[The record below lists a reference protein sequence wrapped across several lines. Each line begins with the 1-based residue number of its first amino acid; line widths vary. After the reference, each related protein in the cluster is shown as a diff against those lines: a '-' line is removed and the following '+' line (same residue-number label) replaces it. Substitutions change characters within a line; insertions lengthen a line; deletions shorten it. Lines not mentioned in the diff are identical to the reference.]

1 MTKQVLL
8 RALIL
13 MSALLVLNGCKDS
26 ETANDAKKG
35 DAALVLDAGQEPR
48 ESVRYKIAHGTTTT
62 SIMEFGLASLTTM
75 DSGAELAVTPGVR
88 LHIVSG
94 PTLEGKRGST
104 RFDVRITKAEAIVP
118 EGLDPAIAMDL
129 NKSASVLNNVGGWVE
144 VDDRG
149 IIQRTELNHAAKRS
163 DVPIRLLAM
172 IINAR
177 TSLSRVI
184 LPAEPI
190 GAGARW
196 EARKELI
203 LYGFEVSQVDT
214 YTLTEKVGDE
224 LKLAV
229 QMQQTALPQTITF
242 EEEGIELSVESF
254 KMSAA
259 GEVIAN
265 LNALEANAAAS
276 GESVGVLNVK
286 TVDGTERVEIDRAFQ
301 VRMTVT
307 YDLPEDEAA
316 EAAEQAAEEAEEVE
330 EALEVEEE
338 AGEKLEA
345 QE

>member
-26 ETANDAKKG
+26 ETAKDAKKG
-35 DAALVLDAGQEPR
+35 DPALVLDTGQEPR
-48 ESVRYKIAHGTTTT
+48 APLRYKVAHGTTTT
-62 SIMEFGLASLTTM
+62 SMMDFGIASLAT
-75 DSGAELAVTPGVR
+75 SSAGSQLAVTPGVR

-104 RFDVRITKAEAIVP
+104 RFDVRIIKAEALVP
-118 EGLDPAIAMDL
+118 EGIDPTVAQDL

-149 IIQRTELNHAAKRS
+149 IIQRTELNEAAKRA
-163 DVPIRLLAM
+163 DVPVRLLVM

-184 LPAEPI
+184 LPAEPV

-196 EARKELI
+196 EARKELT

-214 YTLTEKVGDE
+214 YTLVEQVGDE
-224 LKLAV
+224 LKLNV
-229 QMQQTALPQTITF
+229 QIQQTALPQTVTF
-242 EEEGIELSVESF
+242 DEEGIELSVESF
-254 KMSAA
+254 KMNAS
-259 GEVIAN
+259 GEVVAN
-265 LNALEANAAAS
+265 LNALETNAAAS
-276 GESVGVLNVK
+276 GESVGVINVK
-286 TVDGTERVEIDRAFQ
+286 TVDGTEKVEIDRAFQ

-307 YDLPEDEAA
+307 YDLAETEAEAA
-316 EAAEQAAEEAEEVE
+316 EALEGAEEAK
-330 EALEVEEE
+330 EAEKE
-338 AGEKLEA
+338 AGEALEA

>member
-62 SIMEFGLASLTTM
+62 AMMEFGIASLTAT
-75 DSGAELAVTPGVR
+75 DRAAQLAVTPGVR

-104 RFDVRITKAEAIVP
+104 RFDVRIIKAEAIVP
-118 EGLDPAIAMDL
+118 EGIDPKVAMDL
-129 NKSASVLNNVGGWVE
+129 NRSASVLNNVGGWVE

-190 GAGARW
+190 GVGARW
-196 EARKELI
+196 EARKELV

-224 LKLAV
+224 LKLNV

-242 EEEGIELSVESF
+242 EEEGIELAVESF
-254 KMSAA
+254 KMNAA

-265 LNALEANAAAS
+265 LNALESNASAS
-276 GESVGVLNVK
+276 GESAGVLNVK
-286 TVDGTERVEIDRAFQ
+286 TVDGTERVEIDRAVQ
-301 VRMTVT
+301 MRMTVT
-307 YDLPEDEAA
+307 YDLAESEEIVAVEDA
-316 EAAEQAAEEAEEVE
+316 EAAVDA
-330 EALEVEEE
+330 EEE
-338 AGEKLEA
+338 AGEELEA

>member
-48 ESVRYKIAHGTTTT
+48 ESLRYKIAHGTTTT
-62 SIMEFGLASLTTM
+62 AMMEFGIASLTAT
-75 DSGAELAVTPGVR
+75 DRAAQLAVTPGVR

-104 RFDVRITKAEAIVP
+104 RFDVRIIKAEAIVP
-118 EGLDPAIAMDL
+118 EGIDPKVAMDL
-129 NKSASVLNNVGGWVE
+129 NRSASVLNNVGGWVE

-190 GAGARW
+190 GVGARW
-196 EARKELI
+196 EARKELV

-224 LKLAV
+224 LKLNV

-242 EEEGIELSVESF
+242 EEEGIELAVESF
-254 KMSAA
+254 KMNAA

-265 LNALEANAAAS
+265 LNALESNASAS
-276 GESVGVLNVK
+276 GESAGVLNVK
-286 TVDGTERVEIDRAFQ
+286 TVDGTERVEIDRAVQ
-301 VRMTVT
+301 MRMTVT
-307 YDLPEDEAA
+307 YDLAESEEIVAVEDA
-316 EAAEQAAEEAEEVE
+316 EAAVDA
-330 EALEVEEE
+330 EEE
-338 AGEKLEA
+338 AGEELEA

>member
-26 ETANDAKKG
+26 STANDAKKG
-35 DAALVLDAGQEPR
+35 DPALVLDAGQEPR
-48 ESVRYKIAHGTTTT
+48 ETVRYKVAHGTTTT
-62 SIMEFGLASLTTM
+62 SMMEFGIASLTTM
-75 DSGAELAVTPGVR
+75 DGGAELAVTPGVR
-88 LHIVSG
+88 LTIISG
-94 PTLEGKRGST
+94 PSLEGKRGST
-104 RFDVRITKAEAIVP
+104 RFDVRIVKSEAIVP
-118 EGLDPAIAMDL
+118 EGIDPKVALDL

-149 IIQRTELNHAAKRS
+149 IIQRTELNQAAKRS
-163 DVPIRLLAM
+163 DVPVRLLAM

-184 LPAEPI
+184 LPAQAI

-196 EARKELI
+196 EARKDLV

-214 YTLTEKVGDE
+214 YTLTEKVGDQ
-224 LKLAV
+224 LKLSV
-229 QMQQTALPQTITF
+229 QTQQTALPQTVTF

-254 KMSAA
+254 KMTAT

-276 GESVGVLNVK
+276 GESVGIINVK
-286 TVDGTERVEIDRAFQ
+286 TVDGTEKVEIDRAFQ

-307 YDLPEDEAA
+307 YDLATAEVDAAVEDAEKAGEA
-316 EAAEQAAEEAEEVE
+316 EA
-330 EALEVEEE
+330 E
-338 AGEKLEA
+338 AGEELEA